1 MRMAEKD
8 DDLVLVGRKPVV
20 NYVLAYLALFQDRAC
35 AICFTAL
42 RRAFERA
49 VDSVD
54 ILSCRFLSNSRLK
67 DFGIGM
73 EQIAQRRGRNSI

>member
-8 DDLVLVGRKPVV
+8 DDLAFVGRKLAV
-20 NYVLAYLALFQDRAC
+20 NHVLAPLALFQARAR

-42 RRAFERA
+42 RAFERA

-67 DFGIGM
+67 DFGTGV